1 MRKPIII
8 LLVIAAILFLIKR
21 KDMTWRQ
28 SFMKTLYPVIML
40 PGKLLG
46 KNKKV
51 VQYNSKHMQ
60 PATDFYSLQ
69 TTLNNGSV
77 FSFDSLRGKK
87 ILLVNTASDCGYT
100 GQYAELQELHKRYAG
115 TLVIMGFPANDFKQ
129 QEQRDDA
136 AIASFCTINY
146 GVTFPLA
153 KKSVVIKAKDQNP
166 IFAWLSHATQNG
178 WCDQEPTWNF
188 CKYLID
194 EKGSLEAF
202 FPQTVSPLSKELL
215 ELLGP
220 EK

>member
-8 LLVIAAILFLIKR
+8 LLVIAAILFFIKR

-28 SFMKTLYPVIML
+28 SFMKTLYPIIML
-40 PGKLLG
+40 PSKLLG
-46 KNKKV
+46 SSKKGIQLNK
-51 VQYNSKHMQ
+51 QSMQ
-60 PATDFYSLQ
+60 PRQDFYSLQ

-87 ILLVNTASDCGYT
+87 VLLVNTASDCGYT
-100 GQYAELQELHKRYAG
+100 GQYAELQELYKRYEG
-115 TLVIMGFPANDFKQ
+115 KLVIMGFPANDFKQ

-153 KKSVVIKAKDQNP
+153 KKSVVIKTNDQNP
-166 IFAWLSHATQNG
+166 VFAWLSQAAKNG
-178 WCDQEPTWNF
+178 WCNQEPTWNF

-202 FPQTVSPLSKELL
+202 FPQTVSPLSKEVLEML
-215 ELLGP
+215 ELNR
-220 EK
+220 